1 MIESW
6 ILPITLIPGV
16 ALLMV
21 STSSLSIALSD
32 EITRL
37 INTTIDDD
45 KDIIEKKISQLQ
57 VLSKAMIAFY
67 ISIASFALS
76 AIISGFKAAYWNSA
90 EDIGSG
96 FLFIG
101 IIILLSGSGMLI
113 NYSVKAVRI
122 KREQFTRKTG

>member
-45 KDIIEKKISQLQ
+45 KEIIEKKISQLQ

-76 AIISGFKAAYWNSA
+76 AIISGFKAAYWNST

-96 FLFIG
+96 FLSIG
-101 IIILLSGSGMLI
+101 IIILLFGSGMLI
-113 NYSVKAVRI
+113 NYSVKAVKI